1 MNDLVRQEVGAA
13 SDLVVVKIGTRVLT
27 GPDGR
32 LDEKRIGEF
41 ADQIHA
47 ARATKK
53 QIVLVSSGAVARG
66 VEALGMSA
74 RPDDLARLQA
84 VAAVGQSR
92 LIQSYN
98 RALAPFG
105 LCAGQVLV
113 TAEDLQDRARYVN
126 VRNTIRAL
134 MEFNVVPVINEN
146 DAVSTEELA
155 TSFGDN
161 DRLASLVTLLMH
173 APLLVLLSDVD
184 GLYDRRP
191 EDPGAKLIDCV
202 LDINDEIM
210 ACAVDRATGVS
221 KGGMGSKLAA
231 ARTATAA
238 GENVVI
244 ASGTEPN
251 VLTRILAGE
260 SIGTLFLAQ
269 GRTVASRKRWIGFS
283 ARPRGRLV
291 LDDGA
296 CKAIVEDGKS
306 LLPIGVTAAEGSFGK
321 GDVVRLVDSRGDEIA
336 RGVCNYAAA
345 ELQRILG
352 LHSTRVADVLGRR
365 SHAAVVHRDDLLPTG

>member
-1 MNDLVRQEVGAA
+1 MNNLVRQEIATACDV
-13 SDLVVVKIGTRVLT
+13 VVVKIGTRVLT
-27 GPDGR
+27 GRDGR
-32 LDEKRIGEF
+32 LNEDRIGEF
-41 ADQIHA
+41 ASQIHA
-47 ARATKK
+47 ARLAGKRV
-53 QIVLVSSGAVARG
+53 VLVSSGAVARG
-66 VEALGMSA
+66 VEALGLA
-74 RPDDLARLQA
+74 RRPDDLARLQA

-98 RALAPFG
+98 RALAPYE
-105 LCAGQVLV
+105 LMAGQVLV
-113 TAEDLQDRARYVN
+113 TADDLQDRSRYVN

-134 MEFNVVPVINEN
+134 MEFDVVPIINEN

-173 APLLVLLSDVD
+173 APLLVLLSDVA

-191 EDPGAKLIDCV
+191 DEPGAQLIDSV
-202 LDINDEIM
+202 LDINDDIL

-221 KGGMGSKLAA
+221 KGGMGSKLSA

-238 GENVVI
+238 GESVII

-260 SIGTLFLAQ
+260 SLGTLFLSQ
-269 GRTVASRKRWIGFS
+269 GRTIASRKRWIGFS

-291 LDDGA
+291 VDDGA
-296 CKAIVEDGKS
+296 RQAVARDGKS
-306 LLPIGVTAAEGSFGK
+306 LLPIGLVDAQGDFSK
-321 GDVVRLVDSRGDEIA
+321 GDVVLLVDAQGVEIA
-336 RGVCNYAAA
+336 RGLSNYAAD
-345 ELQRILG
+345 ELLRIRG
-352 LHSTRVADVLGRR
+352 LHSDRVAEVLGRR
-365 SHAAVVHRDDLLPTG
+365 SHTAVVHRDDMLLSQ